1 MTAAAATAA
10 DAHHARLATSST
22 TSSRTVTPGM
32 APPAPVPAPA
42 ATRPDEEAA
51 ARARAATT
59 SIDVPA
65 PFFRAATAAIVPRS
79 PRTPAADG
87 RAATARPPAALMVDK
102 YRIGRT
108 IGEGSIGK
116 VKLAMDDTG
125 QKYAVKIIDRSKIA
139 SVPGA
144 EARIVREAAVL
155 SLLDHPHIV
164 RMVDAIATSTHFF
177 LVMEHV
183 PGGQVLDLIV
193 ANGALP
199 LHLVRKYAC
208 QLLSAIEYCHHHH
221 IAHRDLK
228 IENLLLDAKG
238 DLKVIDFGLCNFFD
252 RNTLL
257 RTFCGS
263 VYFASPELLSAQPYA
278 GAATDV
284 WSAACILFVMAY
296 GRVPFDAPS
305 LPALHAKIKAADV
318 AFPPPESPSAQAL
331 QDLLR
336 NMLVADPVLRW
347 SIEHVKAHPW
357 LATAVPAVCAP
368 PAVPDRSLKKIAL
381 MALFTPGLDHTWA
394 HQMLAHGAHDR
405 AVELVRVMAQVAT
418 RDEVVA
424 GIRDPTHHFHAL
436 YWLCLEWLER
446 HAGGGTAPAPTAELT
461 DQLASMKLAGS
472 LLTDSV
478 LAASTTALAAE
489 DATTHP
495 DVSDHSDPPSL
506 HAVLADAIAATDRLH
521 DAPPRA
527 RNGGP
532 PYHTD
537 PAPPAIAA
545 AATAEHTRFAS
556 SASTASSPPGTS
568 TAVFESRTSGSTA
581 PSTPSLSLPRRS
593 PSHPQLSSSSPF
605 SATTL
610 PRTLAHAASSGTLS
624 SSITSLDSVRS
635 RPAPLR
641 IPPGM
646 NTKLRGPPPSPSR
659 AGRTHWPVNGNGA
672 ATPASAIPPP
682 PLPHGALTPVP
693 ELPPPPPPVV
703 DPAPPLR
710 RARSLRALLAG
721 ATSIAVDTSDRAPV
735 ASLCAIAADRLHL
748 RVSDADE
755 AGATLAHTPSVVG
768 ADKREVVMRVKLAK
782 GLLGP
787 ALVFKLKHGE
797 VGVFRMLVEAMQR
810 EWARA
815 KAAGGVESEEGVGLG
830 GARALARSQSLQS
843 MRSVHAG
850 P

>member
-1 MTAAAATAA
+1 MAAAAAAAA
-10 DAHHARLATSST
+10 DPHHARLATSST

-32 APPAPVPAPA
+32 APAPVPAPA
-42 ATRPDEEAA
+42 TEEAA
-51 ARARAATT
+51 ARVRAASA

-87 RAATARPPAALMVDK
+87 KAATARPQAALMVDK

-144 EARIVREAAVL
+144 EARIAREAAVL

-164 RMVDAIATSTHFF
+164 RMIDAIATPTHFF

-238 DLKVIDFGLCNFFD
+238 DLKVIDFGLCNYFD
-252 RNTLL
+252 RNTLFL
-257 RTFCGS
+257 TFCGS

-305 LPALHAKIKAADV
+305 LPALHAKIKTADV
-318 AFPPPESPSAQAL
+318 AFPVPESPTAQAL
-331 QDLLR
+331 QDLLH

-357 LATAVPAVCAP
+357 LAAAVPAVCAP

-405 AVELVRVMAQVAT
+405 AVDLVQAMAQAAT
-418 RDEVVA
+418 RDELLA

-446 HAGGGTAPAPTAELT
+446 RGGDGTVPAPTNELT
-461 DQLASMKLAGS
+461 DQLASMKLMAQ
-472 LLTDSV
+472 LTNSG
-478 LAASTTALAAE
+478 LGASTAALAAE
-489 DATTHP
+489 EATTHP

-506 HAVLADAIAATDRLH
+506 HAVVADAIATTDRLH
-521 DAPPRA
+521 GAPPRA
-527 RNGGP
+527 RNGGL
-532 PYHTD
+532 PYRTESGL
-537 PAPPAIAA
+537 AIAA

-556 SASTASSPPGTS
+556 SASTATSPSGTS
-568 TAVFESRTSGSTA
+568 TAVFDSRTPGSTA

-593 PSHPQLSSSSPF
+593 PSHPQLSSSSPL

-610 PRTLAHAASSGTLS
+610 PRTLVHAASSGTLS
-624 SSITSLDSVRS
+624 SSIASFDSVRS

-659 AGRTHWPVNGNGA
+659 AGRTYWPPTNGNGA
-672 ATPASAIPPP
+672 TPAAAVPPP
-682 PLPHGALTPVP
+682 PPPHALTPVP
-693 ELPPPPPPVV
+693 ELPPPPPPVA
-703 DPAPPLR
+703 DLAPPLR

-721 ATSIAVDTSDRAPV
+721 ATSIAVDPGDRAPV
-735 ASLCAIAADRLHL
+735 AALCAIAADRLHL
-748 RVSDADE
+748 RVTDADE
-755 AGATLAHTPSVVG
+755 AGATLAHAPSVVG

-782 GLLGP
+782 GMLGP

-810 EWARA
+810 EWAWA
-815 KAAGGVESEEGVGLG
+815 EAAGGVESEDGPG
-830 GARALARSQSLQS
+830 GARGLARSQSLQS
-843 MRSVHAG
+843 MRSVRAG
-850 P
+850 S

>member
-1 MTAAAATAA
+1 MAAAAATTAN
-10 DAHHARLATSST
+10 AHHARLATSST

-32 APPAPVPAPA
+32 APPAPAPAPA
-42 ATRPDEEAA
+42 AARPDEEAA
-51 ARARAATT
+51 AHALVASTR
-59 SIDVPA
+59 IDVPA
-65 PFFRAATAAIVPRS
+65 PFFRAAAAAIVPRS
-79 PRTPAADG
+79 PRTPAAADG

-139 SVPGA
+139 NVPGA

-164 RMVDAIATSTHFF
+164 RMVDAIATPTHFF

-199 LHLVRKYAC
+199 LHLN
-208 QLLSAIEYCHHHH
+208 
-221 IAHRDLK
+221 IATTTTLRT
-228 IENLLLDAKG
+228 ATSRSRTCCSTPKG

-257 RTFCGS
+257 QTFCGS

-318 AFPPPESPSAQAL
+318 AFPVPESPSAQAL

-357 LATAVPAVCAP
+357 LAAAVPVICAP

-405 AVELVRVMAQVAT
+405 AIDLVQAVAQGQT

-446 HAGGGTAPAPTAELT
+446 RGGGCSGTAPAPVPTAELT
-461 DQLASMKLAGS
+461 DLLASMKLAGGPF
-472 LLTDSV
+472 TDSG
-478 LAASTTALAAE
+478 LGASTTALAAE
-489 DATTHP
+489 DVTTHP

-506 HAVLADAIAATDRLH
+506 HAVVADAIAATDRLH

-532 PYHTD
+532 PYRTE
-537 PAPPAIAA
+537 PTPPAIAA
-545 AATAEHTRFAS
+545 AATAEHARFAS
-556 SASTASSPPGTS
+556 SSSTASSPPGTS
-568 TAVFESRTSGSTA
+568 TAVFESLHTPGSTA
-581 PSTPSLSLPRRS
+581 PLTPSMSLPRRS

-646 NTKLRGPPPSPSR
+646 NTKMRGPPPSPSR
-659 AGRTHWPVNGNGA
+659 AGRTHWPTNGTI
-672 ATPASAIPPP
+672 ATASAIPPP
-682 PLPHGALTPVP
+682 LPPHALTPVP
-693 ELPPPPPPVV
+693 ELPPPPPPPVA
-703 DPAPPLR
+703 DPVPPLR
-710 RARSLRALLAG
+710 RARSLRTLLAG
-721 ATSIAVDTSDRAPV
+721 ATSIAVDTSDRTPV
-735 ASLCAIAADRLHL
+735 GSLCAIAADRLHL

-755 AGATLAHTPSVVG
+755 TGATLAHAPSVVG

-810 EWARA
+810 EWARV
-815 KAAGGVESEEGVGLG
+815 KASGGVENEGSMGDS
-830 GARALARSQSLQS
+830 GARGLARSQSVQS
-843 MRSVHAG
+843 IRSVRAR

>member
-22 TSSRTVTPGM
+22 TSSRTVLPGM
-32 APPAPVPAPA
+32 TPPAPAPAPA
-42 ATRPDEEAA
+42 A
-51 ARARAATT
+51 ARAEEELARAGSTG
-59 SIDVPA
+59 IDVPA

-116 VKLAMDDTG
+116 VKLAMDDIG

-139 SVPGA
+139 NVPGA
-144 EARIVREAAVL
+144 EARIVREAALL

-164 RMVDAIATSTHFF
+164 RMVDAIATPTHFF

-193 ANGALP
+193 TNGALP

-257 RTFCGS
+257 QTYCGS
-263 VYFASPELLSAQPYA
+263 VYFASPELLSGQPYA

-318 AFPPPESPSAQAL
+318 VFPPPESPSAQAL

-357 LATAVPAVCAP
+357 LAAAVPVICAP

-394 HQMLAHGAHDR
+394 HQMLAHGVHDR
-405 AVELVRVMAQVAT
+405 AIDLVQAMAQVAT

-446 HAGGGTAPAPTAELT
+446 CGGGGGVIPAPATAELT
-461 DQLASMKLAGS
+461 DQLASMKLAGPP
-472 LLTDSV
+472 TDSG
-478 LAASTTALAAE
+478 LAASATAVAAE

-506 HAVLADAIAATDRLH
+506 HAVVADAIAATTDRFH
-521 DAPPRA
+521 AAPPRT

-532 PYHTD
+532 PYRTE
-537 PAPPAIAA
+537 PAPPTIAA
-545 AATAEHTRFAS
+545 AATAEHARIAS

-568 TAVFESRTSGSTA
+568 TAVFESRTPGSTA
-581 PSTPSLSLPRRS
+581 PSTPSLTLPRRS

-610 PRTLAHAASSGTLS
+610 PRTLVHAASSGTLS

-646 NTKLRGPPPSPSR
+646 NTKMRGPPPSPSR
-659 AGRTHWPVNGNGA
+659 AGRTYWPPVNGA
-672 ATPASAIPPP
+672 AAAPTSATLA
-682 PLPHGALTPVP
+682 PLPPHGALTPVL
-693 ELPPPPPPVV
+693 ELPPPPPVV
-703 DPAPPLR
+703 DRAPPLR
-710 RARSLRALLAG
+710 RARSLRALLVG
-721 ATSIAVDTSDRAPV
+721 ATSIAVDTSDRTPV

-748 RVSDADE
+748 RVSDANE
-755 AGATLAHTPSVVG
+755 AGATLAHAPSVVG
-768 ADKREVVMRVKLAK
+768 AGKREVVMRVKLAK

-787 ALVFKLKHGE
+787 VLVFKLKHGE

-810 EWARA
+810 EWARM
-815 KAAGGVESEEGVGLG
+815 KASGGVGEGEVG
-830 GARALARSQSLQS
+830 GARGLARSQSVES
-843 MRSVHAG
+843 IRSVRAG
-850 P
+850 